1 MRIVYDDAKQ
11 SRFVAELLPDFL
23 KCFSRGS
30 KELKDIT
37 RYDYGMDRIQSH
49 LLKEKLNKYLS
60 KYDFSVGDTVEHAH
74 GIGNNCK
81 YPVYYM
87 ADSTELQICCYISI
101 NTSTFSEVYVSC
113 CDYNGKRLGP
123 LYDIGL
129 YGAKE
134 S

>member
-11 SRFVAELLPDFL
+11 GRFVAELLPDFL
-23 KCFSRGS
+23 RCFSRGS

-37 RYDYGMDRIQSH
+37 RYDYGMERIQSH

-81 YPVYYM
+81 HPVYYM
-87 ADSTELQICCYISI
+87 ADSTELQICCYINI
-101 NTSTFSEVYVSC
+101 NKGLYDEVYLSC
-113 CDYNGKRLGP
+113 SDYNNNKLGSCYEITP
-123 LYDIGL
+123 
-129 YGAKE
+129 YGIME